1 MSWRRSIEISFAGA
15 GDLHPE
21 GGVERDERLGEQV
34 LVEMSV
40 ANRAKERVAGAM
52 PRTASVSRYAYY
64 GSVAGSFTI
73 TNTLTDTGSG
83 PTSSTFPT
91 LSGTTTGWTHT
102 LSTAST
108 PAGGPYASNTFSWGA
123 NTTSSPT
130 ETVTDTDNAGNTNT
144 GTTLTFVD
152 LSAAPATSSIVAQPN
167 PRIGTADASDRM
179 VSLHTAP

>member
-1 MSWRRSIEISFAGA
+1 M
-15 GDLHPE
+15 
-21 GGVERDERLGEQV
+21 
-34 LVEMSV
+34 
-40 ANRAKERVAGAM
+40 
-52 PRTASVSRYAYY
+52 
-64 GSVAGSFTI
+64 
-73 TNTLTDTGSG
+73 
-83 PTSSTFPT
+83 
-91 LSGTTTGWTHT
+91 
-102 LSTAST
+102 STAST
-108 PAGGPYASNTFSWGA
+108 PAGGLYMSDTFSWGA